1 MDNLSQLCAVREW
14 DPAVARRLGLRDVGR
29 RVRFPSRLLGE
40 PEAWWC
46 DRALDGES
54 PKWRNAAGRE
64 VIPPGLHEAIGPG
77 VELVVC
83 VEGLSDWVAISHV
96 PGVVAV
102 GIPGAMTFRWDWAR
116 LLAYKVVVVVV
127 DNDQAGSVLADRV
140 TDLLPG
146 AQVVRPPAWHKDVD
160 DWRRSVGADA
170 FAAEVATVLASAPT
184 VGGNGRAPRSWM
196 LRGAG

>member
-1 MDNLSQLCAVREW
+1 MDNLSQLCAARGW
-14 DPAVARRLGLRDVGR
+14 NPDVARRLGLRDVGR

-40 PEAWWC
+40 DEAWWC

-77 VELVVC
+77 VSLVVL

-102 GIPGAMTFRWDWAR
+102 AIPGAMTFRSDWAR
-116 LLAYKVVVVVV
+116 LLAYKRVVCIVDADEAGMALARRVV
-127 DNDQAGSVLADRV
+127 
-140 TDLLPG
+140 DLLPG
-146 AQVVRPPAWHKDVD
+146 VWVLRPPAPYNDVD
-160 DWRRSVGADA
+160 DWRRDVGADA
-170 FAAEVATVLASAPT
+170 FAAEVAALLASAPT

-196 LRGAG
+196 LRGAE